1 MPYRATCPVCFT
13 IDSIYRTDVKTCS
26 GECSRAWRRMSRSEQ
41 QARLREVDPVARL
54 ERLRRLD
61 NVTNIADH
69 PDFETPPADKFDRSQ
84 VDPSLHMP
92 KGIIPEPEGDLLKD
106 LEHPIRKPDDNS
118 SEND

>member
-1 MPYRATCPVCFT
+1 M
-13 IDSIYRTDVKTCS
+13 
-26 GECSRAWRRMSRSEQ
+26 SRAEQ
-41 QARLREVDPVARL
+41 QARLKEADPVARL

-92 KGIIPEPEGDLLKD
+92 KGIIPEPEGDLLN
-106 LEHPIRKPDDNS
+106 PIRKPDDDS
-118 SEND
+118 SKEN